1 MRHLLCE
8 ATGPVVG
15 RACDDLLTPAIAKL
29 AAPSI
34 ATLAADPRPTS
45 SGEEA
50 PSGACYC
57 LASFYTL
64 LCEWAAQEGGDSE
77 ERAAQEAGD
86 SALLGGE
93 GGSGEQPGEQAE
105 EEPVVQAEAA
115 QPASAWEDEARLEEQ
130 TSPMATRAAGSRE
143 GSPSVERSGASSGG
157 AELV

>member
-57 LASFYTL
+57 LASFYTS
-64 LCEWAAQEGGDSE
+64 LCEWAAK
-77 ERAAQEAGD
+77 EAGD
-86 SALLGGE
+86 SEDLLRGE
-93 GGSGEQPGEQAE
+93 SGSGEQPGEQAE
-105 EEPVVQAEAA
+105 EEPVGQAEAA
-115 QPASAWEDEARLEEQ
+115 QPASAWEGELHTVQQ
-130 TSPMATRAAGSRE
+130 TSPTATRAAGSRE
-143 GSPSVERSGASSGG
+143 GSPSVERSGASGG

>member
-64 LCEWAAQEGGDSE
+64 LCEWAAKEGGDSE
-77 ERAAQEAGD
+77 D
-86 SALLGGE
+86 LLRGE
-93 GGSGEQPGEQAE
+93 SGSGEQPGEQEE

-143 GSPSVERSGASSGG
+143 GSPSVERSGASGE

>member
-34 ATLAADPRPTS
+34 ATLAADPRATS

-64 LCEWAAQEGGDSE
+64 LCEWAAKEG
-77 ERAAQEAGD
+77 GD

-130 TSPMATRAAGSRE
+130 TSPMAARAAGSRE
-143 GSPSVERSGASSGG
+143 GSPSVERSGASGG

>member
-15 RACDDLLTPAIAKL
+15 SACDDLLTPAIAKL
-29 AAPSI
+29 AAPSMV
-34 ATLAADPRPTS
+34 TLAADPRATS

-50 PSGACYC
+50 SSGACYC

-64 LCEWAAQEGGDSE
+64 LCEWAAKEGGDSE
-77 ERAAQEAGD
+77 ERAAKEGGD
-86 SALLGGE
+86 SEDLLRGE
-93 GGSGEQPGEQAE
+93 GGSGEQPGEQEE

-143 GSPSVERSGASSGG
+143 GSPSVERSGASGG

>member
-29 AAPSI
+29 AAPSMV
-34 ATLAADPRPTS
+34 TLAADPRATS

-64 LCEWAAQEGGDSE
+64 LCEWAAKEG
-77 ERAAQEAGD
+77 GD

-143 GSPSVERSGASSGG
+143 GSPSVERSGASGG

>member
-29 AAPSI
+29 AAPSMV
-34 ATLAADPRPTS
+34 TLAADPRATS

-64 LCEWAAQEGGDSE
+64 LCEWAAKEG
-77 ERAAQEAGD
+77 GD

-115 QPASAWEDEARLEEQ
+115 QPASAWEDEARLEEH

-143 GSPSVERSGASSGG
+143 GSPSVERSGASGE

>member
-34 ATLAADPRPTS
+34 ATLAADPRATS

-64 LCEWAAQEGGDSE
+64 LCEWAAK
-77 ERAAQEAGD
+77 EAGGL
-86 SALLGGE
+86 AVCFAVLYYLLTGE
-93 GGSGEQPGEQAE
+93 SVRCAMSCDGQDLMPSLR
-105 EEPVVQAEAA
+105 VVQ
-115 QPASAWEDEARLEEQ
+115 
-130 TSPMATRAAGSRE
+130 
-143 GSPSVERSGASSGG
+143 
-157 AELV
+157 

>member
-15 RACDDLLTPAIAKL
+15 SACDDLLTPAIAKL
-29 AAPSI
+29 AAPSMV
-34 ATLAADPRPTS
+34 TLAADPRATS

-64 LCEWAAQEGGDSE
+64 LCEWAAK
-77 ERAAQEAGD
+77 EAGD
-86 SALLGGE
+86 SEDLLRGE
-93 GGSGEQPGEQAE
+93 GGSGEQPGEQAEEE

-130 TSPMATRAAGSRE
+130 TSPMAARAAGSRE
-143 GSPSVERSGASSGG
+143 GSPSVERSGASGG